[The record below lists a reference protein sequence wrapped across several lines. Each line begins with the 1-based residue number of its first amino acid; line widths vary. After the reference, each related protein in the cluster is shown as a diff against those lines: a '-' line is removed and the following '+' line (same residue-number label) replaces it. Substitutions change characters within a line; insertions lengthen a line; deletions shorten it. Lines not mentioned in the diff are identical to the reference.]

1 MLEWVVILSISF
13 SFSIAIF
20 RGDDSPANLGV
31 FTAAPSHGGRLMS
44 PISPGSRGPGF
55 GKAA

>member
-1 MLEWVVILSISF
+1 MLEWMVILSISF

-31 FTAAPSHGGRLMS
+31 FTAAPSR
-44 PISPGSRGPGF
+44 GSVDVPDLTRVTRGPRF